1 MNKYISTFCLCAT
14 LLIFSCT
21 DPNLIGLEVQP
32 PSDGITVTLSS
43 VKNNLKLS
51 TISEDSLRSDETSTL
66 LLGHQV
72 TDFVFGN
79 SWAAFA
85 TQFQLPFS
93 NVDIGNSDSLFVDSV
108 VLALSYAGIYGE
120 NNQLFNVTVN
130 EISEPIFKD
139 SVYYSN
145 HIVGYSNQLA
155 SLNYVTFNTED
166 SVIVGGEMN
175 APHLRLKL
183 DDNFGERIL
192 DESGT
197 TNLEDNAQ
205 FVEFFKGLVLSA
217 ADGTN
222 NPLGGSIVYFSPS
235 AANTKLTIYYHSTN
249 VDSLSLDFS
258 LSGDAARVNLFNEKD
273 MSQLLQQTDTSTN
286 TYIQSMAGYKTVIEI
301 QHLDTLKTFFK
312 NKAINRVN
320 LSFELDGTDTV
331 DFSPHGRMYLVRVDD
346 EGKDYFLTD
355 YIVEG
360 EEHFGGKVENGKYT
374 FNITRYFLQLLNNED
389 YTNKLYLVA
398 AGGAVNANR
407 TIMPKDKISFNIIY
421 TDL

>member
-32 PSDGITVTLSS
+32 PSDGIS
-43 VKNNLKLS
+43 VLLTSNKNNLKLS

-66 LLGHQV
+66 LLGAIY
-72 TDFVFGN
+72 DPVFGDN
-79 SWAAFA
+79 QAEFA
-85 TQFQLPFS
+85 TQFMLPFS
-93 NVDIGNSDSLFVDSV
+93 NVDVGDSLMVDSV
-108 VLALSYAGIYGE
+108 ILSLSYSGSYGE
-120 NNQLFNVTVN
+120 NNQLFNITVN
-130 EISEPIFKD
+130 EISESIFKD
-139 SVYYSN
+139 STYYSKYDV
-145 HIVGYSNQLA
+145 IYSTQLA
-155 SLNYVTFNTED
+155 TLDFVPFNMED
-166 SVIVGGEMN
+166 SVMVGGEMKV
-175 APHLRLKL
+175 PHLRLKL
-183 DDNFGERIL
+183 DNNLGERIL

-197 TNLEDNAQ
+197 ANLEDNEQ
-205 FVEFFKGLVLSA
+205 FVEFFKGVYVTASIP
-217 ADGTN
+217 TFS
-222 NPLGGSIVYFSPS
+222 GGAIAYFSPT
-235 AANTKLTIYYHSTN
+235 AANTKLSIYYHSPN

-320 LSFELDGTDTV
+320 LSFELDGSDTA
-331 DFSPHGRMYLVRVDD
+331 DFSPHARMYLVRVD
-346 EGKDYFLTD
+346 EQGKDYFLID

-374 FNITRYFLQLLNNED
+374 FNVTRYFLQLLNNED

-398 AGGAVNANR
+398 AGGAVNAKR
-407 TIMPKDKISFNIIY
+407 TILPKDKISFNIIY

>member
-32 PSDGITVTLSS
+32 PFDGIKVALTTTD
-43 VKNNLKLS
+43 NNLTIH

-66 LLGHQV
+66 LLGEIN
-72 TDFVFGN
+72 DPIFGYN
-79 SWAAFA
+79 QAAFS
-85 TQFQLPFS
+85 TQFMLPFS
-93 NVDIGNSDSLFVDSV
+93 NVDVGSYSDSLTVDSI
-108 VLALSYAGIYGE
+108 VLGLSYTGSYGINDVLNIMVY
-120 NNQLFNVTVN
+120 
-130 EISEPIFKD
+130 EISESIYKD

-145 HIVGYSNQLA
+145 QDVTCVSNAIYSQTIT
-155 SLNYVTFNTED
+155 VNTED
-166 SVIVGGEMN
+166 SVMVGGEMKV
-175 APHLRLKL
+175 PQLRLKL
-183 DDNFGERIL
+183 DISLGDKIL
-192 DESGT
+192 IESGRS
-197 TNLEDNAQ
+197 NLEDNAQ
-205 FVEFFKGLVLSA
+205 FVEFFKGLYVSASNDNDGVIAYLS
-217 ADGTN
+217 
-222 NPLGGSIVYFSPS
+222 PIS
-235 AANTKLTIYYHSTN
+235 ANSKLSIYYHSTN

-258 LSGDAARVNLFNEKD
+258 LTGDATRINLFEKD
-273 MSQLLQQTDTSTN
+273 TSYLFNQADTSTN
-286 TYIQSMAGYKTVIEI
+286 TYVQSMAGHKTVIEI

-312 NKAINRVN
+312 DKAINRVN
-320 LSFELDGTDTV
+320 LSFELDGTDTA
-331 DFSPHGRMYLVRVDD
+331 DFPPHGRMYLVRVDN

-360 EEHFGGKVENGKYT
+360 EDHFGGKLENGKYT

-407 TIMPKDKISFNIIY
+407 TILPKDKISFNIIY